1 MQEMPRR
8 PHGIVAPCADC
19 GANNNKPE
27 DTHPVVHS
35 ANIVYHPSKN
45 QGGATGAYNATGDY
59 KGQGTPREGEWNK
72 EHEAGPK
79 CCRVCAPAAEC
90 KNKNKCFNICK
101 RVCGATCVIPSPPR
115 CVKPPCQAEK
125 KEEKKPWVA
134 PVITDEM
141 KTKVHEADPKEK
153 VKTIMGLLRGQQ

>member
-1 MQEMPRR
+1 MLPLVVPLQCLWCFWCHWFARMPRR
-8 PHGIVAPCADC
+8 PHGLVAPCADC

-59 KGQGTPREGEWNK
+59 KGPGTPREGEWNK

-101 RVCGATCVIPSPPR
+101 
-115 CVKPPCQAEK
+115 EF
-125 KEEKKPWVA
+125 VA
-134 PVITDEM
+134 QRALSRLHQDGGNHHA
-141 KTKVHEADPKEK
+141 K
-153 VKTIMGLLRGQQ
+153 LRKRRKRNLG